1 MVESVAEMIG
11 FEVVTLSVVLDAE
24 LVTIAYCGP
33 EELRDQVFR
42 NDSSTVLEP
51 VLGSAEHW
59 GHFHFLPAEAYD
71 GVLDG
76 TWVVVAGEQS
86 GHPDAWRPLDVLL
99 GTLRDDDGRLR
110 AVLSVDRPV
119 SGRRPDDRQRALLER
134 YAEQAERAVL
144 TAFEREEMMHQIEH
158 AEKARR
164 LI

>member
-51 VLGSAEHW
+51 VLASAQHW

-76 TWVVVAGEQS
+76 TWVVVADE
-86 GHPDAWRPLDVLL
+86 HDTHRTPPDADAWRPLDVLL

-119 SGRRPDDRQRALLER
+119 SGRRPDD
-134 YAEQAERAVL
+134 
-144 TAFEREEMMHQIEH
+144 
-158 AEKARR
+158 
-164 LI
+164 